1 MKLSN
6 YLSASAIDLDLSTK
20 SKEQT
25 LQQMVDLL
33 EKCGKVLDKDSY
45 LGSVM
50 DREKL
55 GSTGIGRGIA
65 IPHGKSTAIKNIA
78 LAFGRCSDGID
89 FDALDDKPVNL
100 VFMLAAPNNVGSVY
114 LKVLAE
120 LSKLLKH
127 KDFRQS
133 LMDAGNPEEILEIF
147 DKVC

>member
-6 YLSASAIDLDLSTK
+6 YLSTTAISLDLTNK
-20 SKEQT
+20 CKDDVLFE
-25 LQQMVDLL
+25 MVGLL
-33 EKCGKVLDKDSY
+33 EKSGKVIDKDSY
-45 LGSVM
+45 LKSVL

-65 IPHGKSTAIKNIA
+65 IPHGKSEAIKNIA
-78 LAFGRCSDGID
+78 IAFGRSEGGVD

-100 VFMLAAPNNVGSVY
+100 VFMLAAPYNVGSIY

-127 KDFRQS
+127 KEFRQS
-133 LMDAGNPEEILEIF
+133 LMDARGPEDVLDIF
-147 DKVC
+147 EKNS